1 MRSSW
6 IFLNALVL
14 GTARGLSLPFSLG
27 YPFCFSTT
35 TLTLSGD
42 YTITST
48 QTVTSASSIVTVTG
62 LPSVTVET
70 ITTTRYIPTA
80 IACLQTG
87 TTIKPYRSI
96 GLFGKREPAPT
107 AAEVSVDS
115 VCSPTVTI
123 IIPTISSLPCT
134 ELAFESFEVITDTK
148 IVTTTAHSTTTIH
161 PTVTSTVTEEWILP
175 TPSSY
180 KGVNYYQYLN
190 DYFYPDGDLGCADCG
205 YGGGGFETSDWNS
218 NYSYY
223 TNGTTQDINFESE
236 DYPSYSTIL
245 CQLPGQASATDC
257 GQWTVVFQGFLHAT
271 QTGNYTLAPTLGE
284 DNALFFWLREKA
296 YSSYANNNTD
306 GGVSY
311 TQPEGLPHS
320 YAVSMVAGEFLPVT
334 FIYANG
340 YGPALNELTITSPNG
355 TTYPDDLDFFVPPC
369 PNSPFVP

>member
-1 MRSSW
+1 MRFSW
-6 IFLNALVL
+6 IFLNALAF
-14 GTARGLSLPFSLG
+14 GTARGLSLPFSLE
-27 YPFCFSTT
+27 YPFCSTTT
-35 TLTLSGD
+35 TLTISGD

-48 QTVTSASSIVTVTG
+48 KTVT
-62 LPSVTVET
+62 SVTVET
-70 ITTTRYIPTA
+70 ITTTSYSPTA

-96 GLFGKREPAPT
+96 GLVGKREPNPT
-107 AAEVSVDS
+107 AAEDPADS

-134 ELAFESFEVITDTK
+134 ELAFESFEVI
-148 IVTTTAHSTTTIH
+148 
-161 PTVTSTVTEEWILP
+161 
-175 TPSSY
+175 
-180 KGVNYYQYLN
+180 
-190 DYFYPDGDLGCADCG
+190 
-205 YGGGGFETSDWNS
+205 
-218 NYSYY
+218 YY

-245 CQLPGQASATDC
+245 CQLLGQVSATDC

-271 QTGNYTLAPTLGE
+271 QTGNYTLAPTLSE
-284 DNALFFWLREKA
+284 DNALFFWLGEKA
-296 YSSYANNNTD
+296 YSSYTNDNTD

-311 TQPEGLPHS
+311 TQPTGLPHS
-320 YAVSMVAGEFLPVT
+320 YAASMVAGEFLPVT

-355 TTYPDDLDFFVPPC
+355 TTYPDDLNFFVPPC